1 MKKIRNILYV
11 LCFTFSLFL
20 FVSCDKTN
28 NDDNANKDDNEN
40 TYVDYV
46 EQTKLNINVTA
57 SHSFFESDG
66 VALATLVRNVD
77 GDTAVFIANGQE
89 FTARFLGVDTPEST
103 GQVEKWGK
111 TASLFTA
118 SKLSNAVSIVVQT
131 DGGAAKK
138 DTTGSRYLTY
148 IWYKPSADAD
158 YRLINLELVQ
168 EGLSYG
174 KTATASLYKT
184 QLIAAQNQAMAQKL
198 RLFGND
204 EDENFFA
211 GSALNVDIKYILE
224 NSTTL
229 LEQNAKVRFEAT
241 VVRTEGLYIYVQDYD
256 AEADK
261 VYSILLYTGYN
272 FSSKKIVIGN
282 RLSICGTVQ
291 SYEGNVQVS
300 GLKDLAVKNEDNIQY
315 ISKDYEIK
323 KTPVTVSDI
332 VNATQMDER
341 RFVILENIKVEK
353 IYTTNNGGSSDGAM
367 TITGKVGDETVTVRT
382 TVLRENYELI
392 TADYFKDKTITVSG
406 FIETYENS
414 KQIKVVSIEDVTILQ

>member
-11 LCFTFSLFL
+11 LCFTFALLL
-20 FVSCDKTN
+20 FVSCSKEKEN
-28 NDDNANKDDNEN
+28 NNNEN
-40 TYVDYV
+40 SYTDYV
-46 EQTKLNINVTA
+46 GQTKLNINVTA
-57 SHSFFESDG
+57 SHSFFGNDG
-66 VALATLVRNVD
+66 VALATLVRSVD
-77 GDTAVFIANGQE
+77 GDTAVFVANGQE

-118 SKLSNAVSIVVQT
+118 SKLSSAVSIVVQT
-131 DGGAAKK
+131 DGGAAQK
-138 DTTGSRYLTY
+138 DTTGNRYLTY

-174 KTATASLYKT
+174 KTATANKYKS

-211 GSALNVDIKYILE
+211 GSALNTDIKYILE

-261 VYSILLYTGYN
+261 VYSLLLYTGYN

-282 RLSICGTVQ
+282 RLSVCGTVQ
-291 SYEGNVQVS
+291 SYEGNVQIS

-315 ISKDYEIK
+315 ISSDYEIK
-323 KTPVTVSDI
+323 KTPVTVSDV
-332 VNATQMDER
+332 VNATYMDER
-341 RFVILENIKVEK
+341 RFVTLENIKVVK

-367 TITGKVGDETVTVRT
+367 TITGKVGDETITVRT

-392 TADYFKDKTITVSG
+392 TEEYFKDKTITVTG

-414 KQIKVVSIEDVTILQ
+414 KQIKVVSIEDVIILQ

>member
-11 LCFTFSLFL
+11 LCFTFALLL
-20 FVSCDKTN
+20 FVSCDKE
-28 NDDNANKDDNEN
+28 NDDNNNS
-40 TYVDYV
+40 YIDYV

-57 SHSFFESDG
+57 SHSFFGSDG
-66 VALATLVRNVD
+66 VALATLVRSVD

-118 SKLSNAVSIVVQT
+118 SKLSSAVSIVVQT
-131 DGGAAKK
+131 DGGAAQK
-138 DTTGSRYLTY
+138 DTTGNRYLTY
-148 IWYKPSADAD
+148 IWYKPSVDAD

-174 KTATASLYKT
+174 KTATANLYKS
-184 QLIAAQNQAMAQKL
+184 QLIGAQNQAMTQKL
-198 RLFGND
+198 RLFGD
-204 EDENFFA
+204 DVDENFFS
-211 GSALNVDIKYILE
+211 GSALNTDIKYILE

-256 AEADK
+256 AETDK
-261 VYSILLYTGYN
+261 VYSLLLYTGYN

-315 ISKDYEIK
+315 ISSNYEIK

-332 VNATQMDER
+332 VNATNMDER
-341 RFVILENIKVEK
+341 RFVTLENIKVER

-392 TADYFKDKTITVSG
+392 TEEYFKGKTITVTG

-414 KQIKVVSIEDVTILQ
+414 KQIKVVSIEDVIILQ